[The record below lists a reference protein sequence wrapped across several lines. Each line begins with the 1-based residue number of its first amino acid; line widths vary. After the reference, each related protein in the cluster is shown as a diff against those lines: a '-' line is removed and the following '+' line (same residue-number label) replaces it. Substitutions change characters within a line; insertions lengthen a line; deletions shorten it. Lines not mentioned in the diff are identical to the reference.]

1 MSTLE
6 NSSAVESPQEQ
17 HVAEFSLTP
26 AETLRRVAVAAEA
39 WGGLWQPGG
48 ELAGRLGLPARAGLR
63 RGWVA
68 GPLEVQPH
76 NGGSRLVLTIENSEL
91 RVNRMAFLFLIFAA
105 LGALSVVFSPL
116 VPALRPLLPMGI
128 VVAIAAWFV
137 VVSRLGNSG
146 PEEFF
151 ASLDG
156 E

>member
-1 MSTLE
+1 LSSLE
-6 NSSAVESPQEQ
+6 KSSVAENPLEQ
-17 HVAEFSLTP
+17 HVAEVSLAP

-39 WGGLWQPGG
+39 WGGLWQPEG
-48 ELAGRLGLPARAGLR
+48 ELGGRLGLPARAGLR

-76 NGGSRLVLTIENSEL
+76 EGGSRLVLTIENSEL

-116 VPALRPLLPMGI
+116 VPALRPLLPMGV

-137 VVSRLGNSG
+137 VIARLGNSG

-151 ASLDG
+151 ASLD
-156 E
+156 EE